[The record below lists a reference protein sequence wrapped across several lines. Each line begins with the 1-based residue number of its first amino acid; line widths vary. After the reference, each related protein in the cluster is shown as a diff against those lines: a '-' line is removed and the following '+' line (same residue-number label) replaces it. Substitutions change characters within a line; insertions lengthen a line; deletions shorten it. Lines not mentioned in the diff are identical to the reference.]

1 MTHPKN
7 ASNQSGGSWL
17 KRSLVAIT
25 LALMSVIGLAVSP
38 ASAHHPEISGKAT
51 CADVQGNY
59 TVTWTV
65 VADAVRGYDWVIDG
79 VEKNDNEAFTYV
91 TNHNLSGPKAELT
104 KSATWYAN
112 DKPNTPGHR
121 KAGPEERTGKVNK
134 PDRCPVT
141 TTTTLP
147 PTTTTAPTT
156 TTTTTVPETTTT
168 LPQTTVPETTSTTVP
183 DLNCSDFPTQAAAQ
197 AELDKT
203 FPLDPYGLDGDK
215 DGIACESIV
224 TTTTT
229 TPPIVTT
236 TVPAPTTVPPTTVQE
251 PVYPPIV
258 TQVVPESTEAPIVA
272 PEATQAPLVT
282 PQALPKTGL
291 NDSSPTVLLLAGVLV
306 AAGIA
311 LLAVRRR

>member
-51 CADVQGNY
+51 CADAQGNY

-141 TTTTLP
+141 TTTTTTSTTTTTTLP

-156 TTTTTVPETTTT
+156 TVAETTTT
-168 LPQTTVPETTSTTVP
+168 LPQTTTIPETTSTTAA
-183 DLNCSDFPTQAAAQ
+183 PTTT
-197 AELDKT
+197 E
-203 FPLDPYGLDGDK
+203 PP
-215 DGIACESIV
+215 V

-258 TQVVPESTEAPIVA
+258 TQAVPESTETPIVT

-291 NDSSPTVLLLAGVLV
+291 NDSSPAVLLLAGVLV